1 MLSTTKLRDL
11 VFNIFSVLT
20 FCVSSLDWT
29 PCHLTS
35 SLPMKRLTLRKEKRE
50 ETEELGKLLKM
61 ECKQERANVAP
72 TRDQKGMQDY
82 KHNKGNIVSVLMLK
96 NLSCIRSLH

>member
-1 MLSTTKLRDL
+1 MLSTTRLRDL
-11 VFNIFSVLT
+11 AFNIFSVLT
-20 FCVSSLDWT
+20 FCLSLDWT
-29 PCHLTS
+29 PCHFTS
-35 SLPMKRLTLRKEKRE
+35 SLTMKRLTLRKGKRE
-50 ETEELGKLLKM
+50 ETKKLGKLLKM

-72 TRDQKGMQDY
+72 TRDQKGMQDF